1 MDVLREQCPWDKK
14 QTMESLRYLTIEELY
29 ELSDAILNKDMEEI
43 KKELGDILL
52 HVVFYKN
59 VSETNDFDI
68 SDVINNLCDKLIH
81 RHPHI
86 YGNVTLK
93 NEEEVKENWE
103 KLKLKEG
110 NKSVLEGV
118 PKSLPAIVKA
128 FRIQEKV
135 RGVGFDWENKKQ
147 VWEKVLEEIEE
158 LKVEVKK
165 GNQDKIESEFGDVLF
180 ALTNYSRFVNVN
192 PEDALERT
200 NKRFIKRFQ
209 IMEDIIKKD
218 GLILSEMTL
227 SNMDLYWEKTKREIS
242 ERIRRYCGIT
252 NFLIFYIKLANI
264 LYYFNIPKNTMKK
277 NLTFLLSFVCVTSVF
292 SQNVFDIGIRNI
304 EIFFSEPNWDDTLDV
319 YYANDLGQRLIAD
332 SILIDGVM
340 DQDVGIKYKG
350 NSSYNINNTK
360 NPFNIKLDYVNNGQS
375 INGYNVLKLSNGFR
389 DPSFVREVLTYEM
402 A

>member
-1 MDVLREQCPWDKK
+1 MKNKKEAFSRLLEIMDMLREQCPWDKK
-14 QTMESLRYLTIEELY
+14 QTMESLRYLTIEEVY
-29 ELSDAILNKDMEEI
+29 ELSDAILDKDMEEI

-52 HVVFYKN
+52 HVVFYAR
-59 VSETNDFDI
+59 VASETNDFDI
-68 SDVINNLCDKLIH
+68 LDVINNLCDKLIH

-86 YGNVTLK
+86 YGNVTAR

-135 RGVGFDWENKKQ
+135 RGVGFDWKNKKQ

-158 LKVEVKK
+158 LKLEVKK

-227 SNMDLYWEKTKREIS
+227 SNMDIYWEKAKE
-242 ERIRRYCGIT
+242 
-252 NFLIFYIKLANI
+252 
-264 LYYFNIPKNTMKK
+264 
-277 NLTFLLSFVCVTSVF
+277 
-292 SQNVFDIGIRNI
+292 
-304 EIFFSEPNWDDTLDV
+304 
-319 YYANDLGQRLIAD
+319 
-332 SILIDGVM
+332 
-340 DQDVGIKYKG
+340 KY
-350 NSSYNINNTK
+350 
-360 NPFNIKLDYVNNGQS
+360 
-375 INGYNVLKLSNGFR
+375 LK
-389 DPSFVREVLTYEM
+389 EQ
-402 A
+402 